1 MVEADHERALL
12 LKVEKQLVALSKAG
26 GGEGDEGGEGK
37 AVGDG
42 EAAGEG
48 VLAAAAVVTY
58 RGEEISLT
66 EVYEKLESIDARTAE
81 TRAHKILSGTSQAAV
96 AVSSSSSSSSCSSSS
111 QPYTNA
117 VYTHQH
123 TRLYHSLTSYLFHTH
138 YTSYDPIP
146 RLILHPAF
154 HPQVCSFRMK

>member
-1 MVEADHERALL
+1 VVVEADHERALL

-26 GGEGDEGGEGK
+26 GDEGGEGK
-37 AVGDG
+37 ADGDK

-81 TRAHKILSGTSQAAV
+81 TRAHKILSGTSQ
-96 AVSSSSSSSSCSSSS
+96 
-111 QPYTNA
+111 
-117 VYTHQH
+117 
-123 TRLYHSLTSYLFHTH
+123 F
-138 YTSYDPIP
+138 
-146 RLILHPAF
+146 
-154 HPQVCSFRMK
+154 